1 MHVIRTFNKCHFK
14 QFCWQVNLIQEL
26 GREIPENSP
35 EFKANLRYIVGLR
48 PTSASWALAKE
59 KENE

>member
-14 QFCWQVNLIQEL
+14 QICCQVNLIPDF
-26 GREIPENSP
+26 GRESLENSP
-35 EFKANLRYIVGLR
+35 EFKASLRNIVGLM
-48 PTSASWALAKE
+48 PTSASWALSKE